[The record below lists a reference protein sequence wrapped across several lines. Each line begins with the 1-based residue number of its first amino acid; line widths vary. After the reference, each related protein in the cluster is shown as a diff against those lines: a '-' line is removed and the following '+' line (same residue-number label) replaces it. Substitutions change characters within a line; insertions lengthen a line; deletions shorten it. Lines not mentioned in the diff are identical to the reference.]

1 MGARAS
7 GDREREHYMLQ
18 KTSLFAAVVIAL
30 TASACG
36 DSGGETTASSST
48 TDQATGTD
56 AATTAGSAT
65 TGATGGAT
73 MAGTTAGPMTSST
86 SSSTTEDPSA
96 GDTAANGEDCMVNLD
111 CASRVCEKFTTSETG
126 SCVEAPAGGSTR
138 IMGTVRNLID
148 GAPFPGAELR
158 VLAALDALSD
168 PPAATLFTG
177 TADGAGVYDF
187 TSPEALSAPI
197 GVIALL
203 VEDGHYPTATG
214 IARPTGGN
222 SYGPAGDVFDLWV
235 LPDATLSEW
244 NGYLDG
250 DAALAE
256 FLPLGEKGGVVG
268 VVRDSG
274 GNPMAGAV
282 VESTIG
288 DGSVAMIRY
297 LAEDGMSF
305 TSDMTS
311 SNGLFILVAP
321 QLAEEFTVAGTEA
334 VGTAGSAATGAVF
347 VMALNVP

>member
-7 GDREREHYMLQ
+7 EGRERERDMLQ

-36 DSGGETTASSST
+36 DSDGETTASSST

-56 AATTAGSAT
+56 GATTGASAT

-73 MAGTTAGPMTSST
+73 MASTTAGPMTSGT
-86 SSSTTEDPSA
+86 SSSSGDPSA
-96 GDTAANGEDCMVNLD
+96 GDTAANGEDCAVNLD
-111 CASRVCEKFTTSETG
+111 CASRVCEKFTTTEVG
-126 SCVEAPAGGSTR
+126 VCVDPPEGGATR

-148 GAPFPGAELR
+148 GAPFPSAELR

-168 PPAATLFTG
+168 PTAATPLFTG

-187 TSPEALSAPI
+187 TSPTPIDAPI
-197 GVIALL
+197 GTIALL

-214 IARPTGGN
+214 IARPVGGN

-235 LPDATLSEW
+235 LPDATLTDW
-244 NGYLDG
+244 NGYLQG
-250 DAALAE
+250 DDALAE
-256 FLPLGEKGGVVG
+256 FVPLGEKGGVVG
-268 VVRDSG
+268 VVRDSSG
-274 GNPMAGAV
+274 DPMAGAV

-288 DGSVAMIRY
+288 DGSVALIRY

-321 QLAEEFTVAGTEA
+321 QLAEEFTVAGTDA

>member
-1 MGARAS
+1 
-7 GDREREHYMLQ
+7 MLQ

-56 AATTAGSAT
+56 GATTAASAT

-73 MAGTTAGPMTSST
+73 MASTTAGPMTSG
-86 SSSTTEDPSA
+86 SSTGTDPSA
-96 GDTAANGEDCMVNLD
+96 GDTAANGEDCGVNLD
-111 CASRVCEKFTTSETG
+111 CASRVCEKFTTTEIG
-126 SCVEAPAGGSTR
+126 VCVEPPEGGKTR
-138 IMGTVRNLID
+138 IMGTVRNLLD

-168 PPAATLFTG
+168 PPAATPLFTG

-187 TSPEALSAPI
+187 TSPASVDAPI
-197 GVIALL
+197 GIIALL
-203 VEDGHYPTATG
+203 VEDGYFPTATG
-214 IARPTGGN
+214 IARPVGGS

-235 LPDATLSEW
+235 LPDATLTEW
-244 NGYLDG
+244 NGYLQG

-256 FLPLGEKGGVVG
+256 YVPLGEKGGVVG
-268 VVRDSG
+268 VVRDSSG
-274 GNPMAGAV
+274 EPMAGAV

-288 DGSVAMIRY
+288 DSSVALIRY

-321 QLAEEFTVAGTEA
+321 QLAEEFTVAGTDA

-347 VMALNVP
+347 VMALNVL